1 MTKNSSKST
10 FSAPFDLSWH
20 KSFLLFILLW
30 NTYIQLFV
38 LTFALS
44 SWPIWP
50 ILGHFRGSRC
60 VKMTQNG
67 SKSFFWTLLPCYES
81 EPLYICLCIWNIVDR
96 VICQH
101 FICHSAPFDQIL
113 ASFRGMFHAPF
124 DISFI
129 FVSSHFRETP
139 ALLACFFFI
148 YSILYELE
156 WTCMLA
162 SCYITTFS
170 DQMF

>member
-67 SKSFFWTLLPCYES
+67 SKSPCYES

-96 VICQH
+96 VIFQH
-101 FICHSAPFDQIL
+101 FYLSQCPIWPNFSLLQGDVSCTFWYFVHFCLFSFSRDPSTAGLFFL
-113 ASFRGMFHAPF
+113 HLLNTLWTRMNLYAS
-124 DISFI
+124 
-129 FVSSHFRETP
+129 
-139 ALLACFFFI
+139 
-148 YSILYELE
+148 
-156 WTCMLA
+156 
-162 SCYITTFS
+162 
-170 DQMF
+170 